1 METLTA
7 RDLHTVL
14 DVAHELGGT
23 DEIDQFRARLLAQV
37 RRLVPCDIASWNLI
51 APNSREAQISAVDP
65 SDCRRDG
72 DEQVLGAYAHQNP
85 LITSAAPGAVRKFSD
100 FITLRQ
106 LHRLELYDVVY
117 RATAVEHQ
125 IAFILPAPRERVIGV
140 ALNRNRPDFS
150 ERDRAVLEVAAPLIT
165 QAYERAASLARLHG
179 ALDALGRATDAASH
193 AIIVLHPS
201 GQVHYA
207 SAAARACLR
216 ELPRADQP
224 TLLPEPLARW
234 CETQRARARQ
244 TPLLVETLRFGN
256 WTARFMPGATPGFDA
271 IVIAQPD
278 ELSPA
283 LLREAGLTR
292 RESEVLTLVAGG
304 LTNAQIAR
312 ELTLSEPTIAK
323 HLQHIYAKLGVT
335 NRTTAVARARDHST
349 GQLRRLCCF
358 RGSVE
363 D

>member
-7 RDLHTVL
+7 RDLRTLL

-37 RRLVPCDIASWNLI
+37 RRLVPCDIASWNVI
-51 APNSREAQISAVDP
+51 APTSREAQISAVDP
-65 SDCRRDG
+65 SDCRHHG

-85 LITSAAPGAVRKFSD
+85 LITSAAPGAIRKFSD

-106 LHRLELYDVVY
+106 LHRLEIYDHIY
-117 RATAVEHQ
+117 RDREVEHQ
-125 IAFILPAPRERVIGV
+125 IAFILPAPRKRVIGV

-150 ERDRAVLEVAAPLIT
+150 ERDRKVLEVAAPLIT

-179 ALDALGRATDAASH
+179 ALDALGRATDAASQ

-201 GQVHYA
+201 GQIQCA

-216 ELPRADQP
+216 ELPSADQP
-224 TLLPEPLARW
+224 TLLPEPLAAW
-234 CETQRARARQ
+234 CEAQRARARQ
-244 TPLLVETLRFGN
+244 TPLLAETLQFDN
-256 WTARFMPGATPGFDA
+256 WTARFMPGATRGFDA
-271 IVIAQPD
+271 IVIAQSD
-278 ELSPA
+278 ELRPA
-283 LLREAGLTR
+283 LLREAGLTK

-304 LTNAQIAR
+304 RTNAQIAR
-312 ELTLSEPTIAK
+312 ELTLSEQTIAK

-335 NRTTAVARARDHST
+335 NRTAAVARARDHSS
-349 GQLRRLCCF
+349 GRLR
-358 RGSVE
+358 G
-363 D
+363 